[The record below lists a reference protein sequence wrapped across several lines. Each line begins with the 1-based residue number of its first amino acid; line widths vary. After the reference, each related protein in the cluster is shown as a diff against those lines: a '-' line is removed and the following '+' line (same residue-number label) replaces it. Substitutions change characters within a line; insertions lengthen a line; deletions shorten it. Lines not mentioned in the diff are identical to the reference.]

1 MDGKTPLLR
10 LFTLLAVAMAFAAMP
25 EAASAQRTDAKVRV
39 KLVKP
44 LVLTGVQDLDFGT
57 IVPGA
62 GAGTQTV
69 TIQPDGTLDCPAP
82 IVCTGT
88 AVPATFNIRGSNRRN
103 VLITATASDLENAVT
118 GDTIA
123 FTPIAPTNL
132 TLPNS
137 GNKGIDFFIGGA
149 IAIPEDADGD
159 YEGIIEITADYE

>member
-1 MDGKTPLLR
+1 MTAILR
-10 LFTLLAVAMAFAAMP
+10 LLALGAVALAMVAAP
-25 EAASAQRTDAKVRV
+25 QAASAQRADAKVRV

-57 IVPGA
+57 IVPAA
-62 GAGTQTV
+62 GSGTQTV
-69 TIQPDGTLDCPAP
+69 TIQPNGTLDCPAP
-82 IVCTGT
+82 TVCIGT

-103 VLITATASDLENAVT
+103 VLITATASDLENALT

-123 FTPIAPTNL
+123 FAPIAPTAL

-137 GNKGIDFFIGGA
+137 GNQGIDFFIGGA
-149 IAIPEDADGD
+149 IAIPEDAAGD